1 MFVHFLQASATNWQ
15 RSLSP
20 LYRDSIISLTLKTFK
35 LWQYNRQN
43 EKYIFKK
50 GRQRT
55 GKWRNSAF
63 FVVQTANE
71 CRLITC

>member
-35 LWQYNRQN
+35 LWQYNPQN
-43 EKYIFKK
+43 EKYILKK
-50 GRQRT
+50 EGREPVSGGT
-55 GKWRNSAF
+55 LPF
-63 FVVQTANE
+63 
-71 CRLITC
+71 CRSNGG